1 MSHAKTLRSERRYSG
16 TVFNL
21 VVDEVEEPSG
31 NRGVR
36 EVAEHPGGAV
46 VVPLLDDGSVLL
58 VNQFRYPVKKNLFE
72 LPAGKLGAGEDPK
85 VCAARELEEETGY
98 TAGTLTKLTAIYTTP
113 GFCSEQLHLYVGTNL
128 KKLPAGQRLE
138 EGEMDLTVK
147 AFPIDEVI
155 QMIENLVIVDGK
167 TICGIFLVERQLRSG
182 MIYLPGRT
190 DDPR

>member
-1 MSHAKTLRSERRYSG
+1 MSHVKTLRSERRYSG

-21 VVDEVEEPSG
+21 VIDEVEYPSG

-58 VNQFRYPVKKNLFE
+58 VNQFRYPVKKNLLE
-72 LPAGKLGAGEDPK
+72 LPAGKLAAGEDPK

-113 GFCSEQLHLYVGTNL
+113 GFCSEQLHLYVATNL
-128 KKLPAGQRLE
+128 KKLPTGQRLE
-138 EGEMDLTVK
+138 EGEMDLTVT
-147 AFPIDEVI
+147 AVPFDEVI
-155 QMIENLVIVDGK
+155 QMIESQAIVDGK
-167 TICGIFLVERQLRSG
+167 TICGIFLVECQIRAGTIRIG
-182 MIYLPGRT
+182 GTR
-190 DDPR
+190 R

>member
-21 VVDEVEEPSG
+21 VVDDVEYPSG

-36 EVAEHPGGAV
+36 EIAEHPGGSV
-46 VVPLLDDGSVLL
+46 VVPILDDGSVLL

-72 LPAGKLGAGEDPK
+72 LPAGKLSAGEDPK

-98 TAGTLTKLTAIYTTP
+98 TADTLTKLTAMYTTP
-113 GFCSEQLHLYVGTNL
+113 GFCSEQLHLYAATGL
-128 KKLPAGQRLE
+128 KKSPTGQRLE

-147 AFPIDEVI
+147 AFPLHEVI
-155 QMIENLVIVDGK
+155 RMIESQAIVDGK
-167 TICGIFLVERQLRSG
+167 TICGIFLVDRQIRTG
-182 MIYLPGRT
+182 AIHIPGR
-190 DDPR
+190 DR